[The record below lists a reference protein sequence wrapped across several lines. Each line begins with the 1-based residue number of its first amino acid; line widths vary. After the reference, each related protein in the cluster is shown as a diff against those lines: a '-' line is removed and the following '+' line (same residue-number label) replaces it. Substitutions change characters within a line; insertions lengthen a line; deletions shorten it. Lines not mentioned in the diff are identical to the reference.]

1 MHQRTGVP
9 RVTDVLPTLSLDQL
23 LAIRP
28 AALPEPPQW
37 APDGSA
43 ILFVS
48 AMAGEPELWSV
59 SPSGGAPVRLTT
71 GMGEIPFL
79 GARMPQWSPT
89 GEYVAYISAKSGTPE
104 IWLWSLRGPDQRLTR
119 LGGAIEAFRWAPD
132 GRSLVLSGNR
142 YGQYDIYRVAVPSGE
157 AVRLTSDPRYE
168 VYPAFL
174 PDGQHIVFV
183 RLNEAWTDHDVIL
196 IDLDGGNARVVVR
209 DTDMFDYHYGRTFGT
224 PLPSPDGR
232 HLLIRSQRSG
242 WFNFYIVPIDGGDLR
257 AVAPAAADQGE
268 AAWSPDGRFV
278 AYVEN
283 HDGTLQLRVAPVSG
297 GEPRVLVDPED
308 GVCAFPQWSPDG
320 RQICYL
326 FQTTTAPQDLWVV
339 DVETGRTRALTASLP
354 PWAASAL
361 VRPEKV
367 HYAADDG
374 LTITAYLYRGRG
386 LMPGER
392 SPGLLWLHGGP
403 TSQFLDTFQPSV
415 QFFAMH
421 GYTVLLPNVRGSSGY
436 GRAFEDLNN
445 RDWGGGDLRDAI
457 AGKRFL
463 ATLPEVDP
471 HHTGITGTS
480 YGGCLTM
487 SAVCFAPEEFQA
499 AVVCSGYANWVRHYH
514 DLELRHVKLLE
525 YEFGG
530 PLEGNEEVYYR
541 CSPIYQVARATTPCF
556 VLHGEGKWP
565 WSDAGLEF
573 ARALERAYKTFQ
585 YKVYPNETYYVLS
598 PANVRHMLL
607 DMLEWFDLYLRDRAP
622 AHPPSGGSRGPGW
635 TGPARRATR
644 G

>member
-1 MHQRTGVP
+1 MDRAASPQTATHAGP
-9 RVTDVLPTLSLDQL
+9 PLSIDQL

-28 AALPEPPQW
+28 AVLPEAPQW

-48 AMAGEPELWSV
+48 AMSGEPDLWTV
-59 SPSGGAPVRLTT
+59 SPSGGLPTRLTT

-89 GEYVAYISAKSGTPE
+89 GDCIAYISAKSGTPE
-104 IWLWSLRGPDQRLTR
+104 IWLWTGRGPDRRLTR
-119 LGGAIEAFRWAPD
+119 LGAAIEAFRWAPD
-132 GRSLVLSGNR
+132 GRAIVLAGNR

-157 AVRLTSDPRYE
+157 ATRLTRDPRYE
-168 VYPAFL
+168 VYPAFT
-174 PDGQHIVFV
+174 PDGRIVYV
-183 RLNEAWTDHDVIL
+183 RLNEAWTDHDVVL
-196 IDLDGGNARVVVR
+196 MDADGGNARVVVR

-224 PLPSPDGR
+224 PQPSPDGT

-242 WFNFYIVPIDGGDLR
+242 WFNYYIAPLAGGDLR
-257 AVAPAAADQGE
+257 PVAAAAADQSD
-268 AAWSPDGRFV
+268 AVWSPDGRSV

-283 HDGTLQLRVAPVSG
+283 HDGTLQIRIAPASG
-297 GEPRVLVDPED
+297 GEPRVLVDPDE
-308 GVCAFPQWSPDG
+308 GVCSFPQWSPDG
-320 RQICYL
+320 ARICYL

-339 DVETGRTRALTASLP
+339 DVDSGQTRALTTSVPA
-354 PWAASAL
+354 WAAPAL
-361 VRPEKV
+361 VRPKKV
-367 HYAADDG
+367 RYPTDDG
-374 LTITAYLYRGRG
+374 LTISAYLYPGRG
-386 LMPGER
+386 LGPGEK
-392 SPGLLWLHGGP
+392 SPGILWIHGGP

-415 QFFAMH
+415 QFFAGQ
-421 GYTVLLPNVRGSSGY
+421 GYSVLLPNIRGSSGY

-457 AGKRFL
+457 AGKRYL

-471 HHTGITGTS
+471 DRPGITGTS

-487 SAVCFAPEEFQA
+487 SAVCYAPEEFQC
-499 AVVCSGYANWVRHYH
+499 AVACSGYANWVRHYRE
-514 DLELRHVKLLE
+514 LELRHIKLLE

-530 PLEGNEEVYYR
+530 PLQGNEDVYYR
-541 CSPIYQVARATTPCF
+541 CSPIYKVSQATTPCF

-573 ARALERAYKTFQ
+573 ARALEREYKTFR
-585 YKVYPNETYYVLS
+585 YKVYPNENYYVLS
-598 PANVRHMLL
+598 TPNVRQMLL

-622 AHPPSGGSRGPGW
+622 AGGGHGGQRTRGW
-635 TGPARRATR
+635 TGPVSRDVAE
-644 G
+644 